1 MKRPN
6 ITRGE
11 IIPTRPLSYWNGR
24 APRDLTPGGLTAILN
39 SLDAGDV
46 TEAMAFFDEMEEK
59 DLHLGAVMQ
68 TRSLAAVA
76 RERDVAPA
84 AGGGAMDAR
93 IADFVRAVFESLPRK
108 NATMMALMSAV
119 SHGFSIAEMIWDT
132 QGGEAVVKEIIP
144 RPQKYFMFT
153 DFNDPLRI
161 LDFPKYRDPKDPAGV
176 DLPREKFVFHHNGR
190 GPGEFLRSGL
200 YRGVAWYYLFT
211 NYTIKDWLS
220 FIDIY
225 GIPLRLGKYGPTADE
240 RARQVLKDAVVNLG
254 SDAAAVISD
263 DTTVEFIQSA
273 ISGSHSLFMDTVE
286 FFNRLKSKR
295 VLGQTLTTESGH
307 AGGGSHALGKV
318 HEQVRQD
325 IVAYD
330 CKALDETLS
339 HDFIRPLVD
348 YNFGPQSRYPRIVTR
363 LAHPGETDEKLAQL
377 KAVLDMGAKAPA
389 RLVTEITG
397 VPILGDPE
405 APLIPLAHTAGGK

>member
-76 RERDVAPA
+76 RERDVLPA
-84 AGGGAMDAR
+84 AGGAAIDAK
-93 IADFVRAVFESLPRK
+93 IADFVREVFEALPRK
-108 NATMMALMSAV
+108 NATLMALMSAV
-119 SHGFSIAEMIWDT
+119 SHGFSVAEMIWDAA
-132 QGGEAVVKEIIP
+132 GGAAVVKEIIP
-144 RPQKYFMFT
+144 RPQKYFTFV

-161 LDFPKYRDPKDPAGV
+161 LDFPKYRDPNDPAGV
-176 DLPREKFVFHHNGR
+176 FLPREKFVFHHNGR

-220 FIDIY
+220 FIDIS
-225 GIPLRLGKYGPTADE
+225 GVPLRLGKYGPTADE
-240 RARQVLKDAVVNLG
+240 RAREVLKDAVVNLG

-273 ISGSHSLFMDTVE
+273 ISGSHTLFMDTVE
-286 FFNRLKSKR
+286 YFNRLKSKR
-295 VLGQTLTTESGH
+295 VLGQTLTTESGQS
-307 AGGGSHALGKV
+307 GGGSHALGKV

-325 IVAYD
+325 IVAFD
-330 CKALDETLS
+330 CRALDETLS
-339 HDFIRPLVD
+339 QDFVRPLVD

-363 LAHPGETDEKLAQL
+363 LARPGETEEKLAQL

-389 RLVTEITG
+389 RLITEITG
-397 VPILGDPE
+397 MPILGDPE
-405 APLIPLAHTAGGK
+405 APLVPAGGK

>member
-1 MKRPN
+1 MKKPS

-11 IIPTRPLSYWNGR
+11 IIPTRPLSYWNGK
-24 APRDLTPGGLTAILN
+24 APRDLTPGGLTAMLN

-68 TRSLAAVA
+68 TRSLAVVS
-76 RERDVAPA
+76 RERDVVS
-84 AGGGAMDAR
+84 AGGGAMEAK

-119 SHGFSIAEMIWDT
+119 SHGFSVAELIWDT
-132 QGGEAVVKEIIP
+132 AGGSAVVKEIIP
-144 RPQKYFMFT
+144 RPQRYFTFT

-161 LDFPKYRDPKDPAGV
+161 LDFPKYLDPQNPAGV
-176 DLPREKFVFHHNGR
+176 ELPREKFVFHHNGR

-211 NYTIKDWLS
+211 NFTIKDWLS

-240 RARQVLKDAVVNLG
+240 RSRQVLKDAVVNLG

-273 ISGSHSLFMDTVE
+273 VGGSQSLFMDTVE

-295 VLGQTLTTESGH
+295 VLGQTLTTETGAS
-307 AGGGSHALGKV
+307 GGGSYGLGKV

-325 IVAYD
+325 IISYD
-330 CKALDETLS
+330 CRALDETLS

-348 YNFGPQSRYPRIVTR
+348 YNFGPQARYPQIVT
-363 LAHPGETDEKLAQL
+363 LSP
-377 KAVLDMGAKAPA
+377 
-389 RLVTEITG
+389 
-397 VPILGDPE
+397 
-405 APLIPLAHTAGGK
+405 

>member
-11 IIPTRPLSYWNGR
+11 IIPTRPLSYWSGL
-24 APRDLTPGGLTAILN
+24 APGDLTPGALTAIL
-39 SLDAGDV
+39 SDLDAGDV
-46 TEAMAFFDEMEEK
+46 AEAMALFDEMEEK

-68 TRSLAAVA
+68 TRALAAVS
-76 RERDVAPA
+76 RERDVVS
-84 AGGGAMDAR
+84 AGGSAEDAK

-108 NATMMALMSAV
+108 NAVMMALMSAV
-119 SHGFSIAEMIWDT
+119 SHGFSVAEMIWDAA
-132 QGGEAVVKEIIP
+132 GGEAVVKEIIP
-144 RPQKYFMFT
+144 RPQKCFTFM
-153 DFNDPLRI
+153 DFDDPLRV
-161 LDFPKYRDPKDPAGV
+161 LDFPKYLDPQNPAGV
-176 DLPREKFVFHHNGR
+176 ALPREKFVFHHNGR

-200 YRGVAWYYLFT
+200 FRGMAWYYLFT
-211 NYTIKDWLS
+211 NFTVKDWLS
-220 FIDIY
+220 FIDLY

-273 ISGSHSLFMDTVE
+273 VNGSQSLFMDAVE

-295 VLGQTLTTESGH
+295 ALGQTLTTESG
-307 AGGGSHALGKV
+307 ASGGGSYGLGRV

-325 IVAYD
+325 IIAYD
-330 CKALDETLS
+330 CRALDETLS

-348 YNFGPQSRYPRIVTR
+348 YNFGPQRAYPRIVTR
-363 LAHPGETDEKLAQL
+363 ITRPGETEERLNHLRAII
-377 KAVLDMGAKAPA
+377 DMGAKTPA
-389 RLVTEITG
+389 RVASEITG
-397 VPILGDPE
+397 IPVLGDPE
-405 APLIPLAHTAGGK
+405 APLTPASVR